1 MFLKMF
7 LKDIT
12 KFDAQ
17 NPIIGSLLSEIESRK
32 LTDESVKNFLDKA
45 QNLEGIKLNQKLQN
59 LKFCNNK
66 LQLNNNNDN
75 DSSDYYDN
83 GSGFLS
89 PPAQLLHHSSNSN
102 TCFLFHLFPKSTTKF
117 VRNLAKNRLWS
128 CNLQAW
134 SSHERRGKT
143 SDKQ

>member
-1 MFLKMF
+1 MVVTSVRLKDARVRKMLVPVYKSVIRKQNFFENF

-32 LTDESVKNFLDKA
+32 LTDESVKNFLGKA
-45 QNLEGIKLNQKLQN
+45 QNLKGIELNQKLQN

-75 DSSDYYDN
+75 DSSDYFDN
-83 GSGFLS
+83 DGGFLS
-89 PPAQLLHHSSNSN
+89 PPAQLIQHSSNSN
-102 TCFLFHLFPKSTTKF
+102 PCF
-117 VRNLAKNRLWS
+117 
-128 CNLQAW
+128 
-134 SSHERRGKT
+134 
-143 SDKQ
+143 

>member
-75 DSSDYYDN
+75 DSSYYYDN

-117 VRNLAKNRLWS
+117 VRNLAKNRL
-128 CNLQAW
+128 
-134 SSHERRGKT
+134 
-143 SDKQ
+143 

>member
-1 MFLKMF
+1 MVVTSVRLKDARVLKMLVPVYKSVIRKQNFFENF

-32 LTDESVKNFLDKA
+32 LTDESVKNFLGKA
-45 QNLEGIKLNQKLQN
+45 QNLKGIELNQKLQN

-75 DSSDYYDN
+75 DSSDYFDN
-83 GSGFLS
+83 DGGFLS
-89 PPAQLLHHSSNSN
+89 PPAQLIQHSSNSN
-102 TCFLFHLFPKSTTKF
+102 PCF
-117 VRNLAKNRLWS
+117 
-128 CNLQAW
+128 
-134 SSHERRGKT
+134 
-143 SDKQ
+143 